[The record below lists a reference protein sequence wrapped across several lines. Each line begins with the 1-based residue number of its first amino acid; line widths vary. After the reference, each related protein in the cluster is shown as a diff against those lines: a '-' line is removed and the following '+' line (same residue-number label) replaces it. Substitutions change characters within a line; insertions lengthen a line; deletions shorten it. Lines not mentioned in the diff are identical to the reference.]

1 MLQGHQS
8 WRFEKPPVII
18 GTGTVVGPAESKGP
32 LVHDF
37 DLTHSDSFLGE
48 NSWEKAE
55 RKLLEDATD
64 TALKKAGKQK
74 EDMSFYIGGDLM
86 NQIVSSTFAMRK
98 MAIPYLGVFSAC
110 ATSMESLAFGAL
122 MMSTQHAKHVLVGT
136 CSHNSSV
143 EKQFRYPT
151 EYGAQKPPTGQY
163 TITGAG
169 AAVLASSGEGPV
181 VTGATVG
188 KVVDMGLKD
197 PNNMGA
203 AMAPAA
209 VDTIM
214 THFRDFKREPGY
226 YDLIITGDLAKV
238 GHSIAKE
245 LFKEKGVPIQQTV
258 FQDCAMLIYDL
269 EKQKTEVQA
278 GGSGAACSAVVT
290 YGHLLKRMR
299 NGELKRILVAA
310 TGSLHSPL
318 TYQQKESIPCI
329 CHAVAIEVQG
339 G

>member
-8 WRFEKPPVII
+8 WKFDKPPVII
-18 GTGTVVGPAESKGP
+18 GTGTVVGPLESQGP
-32 LVHDF
+32 LAKDF
-37 DLTHSDSFLGE
+37 DMAHSDPLVGE

-64 TALKKAGKQK
+64 AALKNAGRKK
-74 EDMSFYIGGDLM
+74 EEISFYIGGDLM
-86 NQIVSSTFAMRK
+86 NQIVSNTFAMRK
-98 MAIPYLGVFSAC
+98 LAIPYMGIFSAC
-110 ATSMESLAFGAL
+110 ATSMEGLALGAL
-122 MMSTQHAKHVLVGT
+122 ILSSEHAKYVMVGA

-169 AAVLASSGEGPV
+169 AAVLAPAGDGPA
-181 VTGATVG
+181 VTGATIG

-214 THFRDFKREPGY
+214 AHFRDFDREPGY
-226 YDLIITGDLAKV
+226 YDLIVTGDLASV
-238 GHSIAKE
+238 GHSLAKE
-245 LFKEKGVPIQQTV
+245 LFKAKGVPIEQTV
-258 FQDCAMLIYDL
+258 YQDCAMLIYDM
-269 EKQKTEVQA
+269 EKHKSEVQA

-290 YGHLLKRMR
+290 YGHLFKRMR
-299 NGELKRILVAA
+299 KGELRRILVAA

-329 CHAVAIEVQG
+329 CHAVAIEYQG